1 METKKKVLVISQ
13 DPILLRFLKQ
23 LNGDEYEVASARET
37 DVSLIGGLLQK
48 KHADFIVL
56 DIMMPSL
63 DGIKTCL
70 KIRQFSDIPI
80 VMLTAWGAGEGKAR
94 GINLASDGYLTK
106 PFGIDELKTRL
117 IDVYRRN
124 SAVAG

>member
-1 METKKKVLVISQ
+1 MDTKKKVLVVSE

-23 LNGDEYEVASARET
+23 LNGDEYEVTGDQHAAIILMR
-37 DVSLIGGLLQK
+37 GLLK
-48 KHADFIVL
+48 EGHADLIIL

-70 KIRQFSDIPI
+70 EIRQFSNVPI
-80 VMLTAWGAGEGKAR
+80 VMLTAWGAGANEVK
-94 GINLASDGYLTK
+94 GINMASASFLTE

-117 IDVYRRN
+117 KNISRHN
-124 SAVAG
+124 LAAG